1 MNDFE
6 MELCNFI
13 VVKRIVRVKYIV
25 IKIRVW
31 ITDTRLDRAL
41 GRVIGVEERKSI
53 SNKEVV
59 AVFILIH

>member
-1 MNDFE
+1 
-6 MELCNFI
+6 
-13 VVKRIVRVKYIV
+13 VRVKSIV

-31 ITDTRLDRAL
+31 ITDRPTRLDRAL

-59 AVFILIH
+59 AVFI